1 MIHLKTPEEIEYIRK
16 SSLLVSQTHALLVEY
31 IRPGVKTSRLD
42 EIAEQFIRDNG
53 GTPAFKGYRGFPATL
68 CISMNEQ
75 VVHGFPSDRE
85 IKEGDILSI
94 DCGVCKDEFYGDS
107 AFTFP
112 IGDIP
117 AEIKKLLQVTFNSLY
132 LGIEKAIAGNRVGDI
147 SFAVQKYCEIDH
159 NYGVVRDLIGHGVGR
174 NLHEEPDVP
183 NYGKRGKGPML
194 QEGLVIAIEP
204 MINLGTYQVR
214 TLPDKW
220 TIVTKDGKPSAHFEH
235 TVAVKRGKA
244 DVLSD
249 HNLIF
254 EAIKKSEYI
263 KDFR

>member
-1 MIHLKTPEEIEYIRK
+1 MIQYKTPEEIEYIRK

-31 IRPGVKTSRLD
+31 IKPGIKTLKLD

-53 GTPAFKGYRGFPATL
+53 ASPSFKGYSGFPFSL
-68 CISMNEQ
+68 CISINEQ

-94 DCGVCKDEFYGDS
+94 DCGVYKDGFHGDS

-112 IGDIP
+112 IC
-117 AEIKKLLQVTFNSLY
+117 EIAADVKKLLQVTLNSLH
-132 LGIEKAIAGNRVGDI
+132 LGIEKAVVGNRVGDI
-147 SFAVQKYCEIDH
+147 GFAIQEYCEFTH
-159 NYGVVRDLIGHGVGR
+159 KYGVVRDLVGHGIGKE
-174 NLHEEPDVP
+174 LHEEPQVP

-204 MINLGTYQVR
+204 MINMGTANVR
-214 TLPDKW
+214 TLSDKW
-220 TIVTKDGKPSAHFEH
+220 TVITKDGKPSAHFEH
-235 TVAVKRGKA
+235 TIAVKRGKA
-244 DVLSD
+244 DILSD

>member
-31 IRPGVKTSRLD
+31 IKPGVKTSKLD

-53 GTPAFKGYRGFPATL
+53 AVPSFKGYGGFPATL
-68 CISMNEQ
+68 CISVNEQ
-75 VVHGFPSDRE
+75 VVHGFPSERE
-85 IKEGDILSI
+85 IQEGDILSV
-94 DCGVCKDEFYGDS
+94 DCGVYKDGYHGDS

-112 IGDIP
+112 IGVVD
-117 AEIKKLLQVTFNSLY
+117 AEAKKLLQITFNSLY
-132 LGIEKAIAGNRVGDI
+132 IGIEQAVAGNRVGDI
-147 SFAVQKYCEIDH
+147 GFAIQNYCEFTH
-159 NYGVVRDLIGHGVGR
+159 KYGVVRDLVGHGIGK
-174 NLHEEPDVP
+174 NLHEDPQVP

-194 QEGLVIAIEP
+194 QEGWVIAIEP
-204 MINLGTYQVR
+204 MINMGTFQVR
-214 TLPDKW
+214 TLSDKW
-220 TIVTKDGKPSAHFEH
+220 TIITKDGKPSAHFEH
-235 TVAVKRGKA
+235 TVAVKKGKA
-244 DVLSD
+244 DILSD

>member
-31 IRPGVKTSRLD
+31 IKPGVKTSRLD

-68 CISMNEQ
+68 CISVNEQ

-85 IKEGDILSI
+85 IREGDILSI

-112 IGDIP
+112 IGEVP

-132 LGIEKAIAGNRVGDI
+132 LGIEKAVAGNRVGDI

-159 NYGVVRDLIGHGVGR
+159 KYGVVRDLIGHGVGR

>member
-31 IRPGVKTSRLD
+31 IKPGVKTSKLD

-53 GTPAFKGYRGFPATL
+53 AVPSFKGYGGFPATL
-68 CISMNEQ
+68 CISVNEQ
-75 VVHGFPSDRE
+75 VVHGFPSDRK
-85 IKEGDILSI
+85 IQEGDILSV
-94 DCGVCKDEFYGDS
+94 DCGVYKDGYHGDS

-112 IGDIP
+112 IGEVD
-117 AEIKKLLQVTFNSLY
+117 AEAKKLLQITFNSLY
-132 LGIEKAIAGNRVGDI
+132 IGIEQAVAGNRVGDI
-147 SFAVQKYCEIDH
+147 GFAIQNYCEFTH
-159 NYGVVRDLIGHGVGR
+159 KYGVVRDLVGHGIGKD
-174 NLHEEPDVP
+174 LHEDPQVP

-194 QEGLVIAIEP
+194 QEGWVIAIEP
-204 MINLGTYQVR
+204 MINMGTFQVR
-214 TLPDKW
+214 TLSDKW
-220 TIVTKDGKPSAHFEH
+220 TIITKDGKPSAHFEH
-235 TVAVKRGKA
+235 TVAVKKGKA
-244 DVLSD
+244 DILSD

>member
-1 MIHLKTPEEIEYIRK
+1 MIHLKTPDEIELIRK

-31 IRPGVKTSRLD
+31 IKPGVKTSKLD
-42 EIAEQFIRDNG
+42 DIAEQFIRDNG
-53 GTPAFKGYRGFPATL
+53 ATPSFKGYGGFPATL
-68 CISMNEQ
+68 CISVNEQ

-94 DCGVCKDEFYGDS
+94 DCGVFKNGFHGDS

-112 IGDIP
+112 IGEVD
-117 AEIKKLLQVTFNSLY
+117 ATAKKLLQVTFNSLY
-132 LGIEKAIAGNRVGDI
+132 IGIEQAVVGNRIGDI
-147 SFAVQKYCEIDH
+147 GFAIQNYCEFTH
-159 NYGVVRDLIGHGVGR
+159 KYGVVRDLVGHGIGKD
-174 NLHEEPDVP
+174 LHEEPQVP

-204 MINLGTYQVR
+204 MINMGTYQVR
-214 TLPDKW
+214 TLSDKW
-220 TIVTKDGKPSAHFEH
+220 TIITKDGKPSAHFEH
-235 TVAVKRGKA
+235 TIAVKRGKA
-244 DVLSD
+244 DILSD

-263 KDFR
+263 QDFR

>member
-31 IRPGVKTSRLD
+31 IQPGVKTIKLD
-42 EIAEQFIRDNG
+42 QIAEQFIRDNG
-53 GTPAFKGYRGFPATL
+53 GTPSFKGYGGFPYTL
-68 CISMNEQ
+68 CISLNEQ

-85 IKEGDILSI
+85 IKEGDILSV
-94 DCGVCKDEFYGDS
+94 DCGVFKDGYHGDS

-112 IGDIP
+112 IGEVDP
-117 AEIKKLLQVTFNSLY
+117 DAKKLLQVTFNSLFV
-132 LGIEKAIAGNRVGDI
+132 GVEQAVAGNRIGDI
-147 SFAVQKYCEIDH
+147 GFAIQNYCEFTH
-159 NYGVVRDLIGHGVGR
+159 KYGVVRDLVGHGIGKD
-174 NLHEEPDVP
+174 LHEDPQVP

-194 QEGLVIAIEP
+194 QEGWVIAIEP
-204 MINLGTYQVR
+204 MINMGTFQVR
-214 TLPDKW
+214 TLSDKW
-220 TIVTKDGKPSAHFEH
+220 TIITKDNKPSAHFEH

-244 DVLSD
+244 DILSD

>member
-1 MIHLKTPEEIEYIRK
+1 MIHYKTPEEIEYIRK
-16 SSLLVSQTHALLVEY
+16 SSLLVSQTHAMLVEY
-31 IRPGVKTSRLD
+31 IKPGVATSRLD
-42 EIAEQFIRDNG
+42 QLAEEFIRDNG
-53 GTPAFKGYRGFPATL
+53 GVPAFKGYRGFPFTL
-68 CISMNEQ
+68 CISVNEQ
-75 VVHGFPSDRE
+75 VVHGFPSDRPVQ
-85 IKEGDILSI
+85 EGDVLSI
-94 DCGVCKDEFYGDS
+94 DCGVCKDSFFGDS

-112 IGDIP
+112 IGEVT
-117 AEIKKLLQVTFNSLY
+117 AEVKKLLRVTFNSLY
-132 LGIEKAIAGNRVGDI
+132 LGIEKAVVGNRIGDV
-147 SFAVQKYCEIDH
+147 SFAIQKYCEIDH
-159 NYGVVRDLIGHGVGR
+159 HYGVVRDLIGHGIGR

-235 TVAVKRGKA
+235 TVAVKRGEA
-244 DVLSD
+244 DILSD